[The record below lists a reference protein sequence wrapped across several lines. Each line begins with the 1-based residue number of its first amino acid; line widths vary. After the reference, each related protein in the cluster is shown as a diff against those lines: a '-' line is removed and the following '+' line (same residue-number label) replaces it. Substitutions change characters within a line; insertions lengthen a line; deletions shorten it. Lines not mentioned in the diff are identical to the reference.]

1 MTGWVGVPWLGKTT
15 DGKKHSDRRVPRPKA
30 SSSKPTFR
38 KSIGG
43 YGGLWCLLAVRR
55 INTAW
60 FRPRAQDCLHE
71 SGERKTLGWVSWRS
85 SRDVYLSGPLMGPT
99 RRPISGIAP
108 GTSRGRYNVGWSA
121 LSRDLRRHRV
131 VDAIP
136 GSQVMGSMSFQDL
149 EWRHCPEIS
158 GGGYS
163 VRCSVSSRDLRWRV
177 HLRVP
182 RYLGGADMA

>member
-43 YGGLWCLLAVRR
+43 YGGLWCLLAIGDKSYYRE
-55 INTAW
+55 AW
-60 FRPRAQDCLHE
+60 
-71 SGERKTLGWVSWRS
+71 GVW
-85 SRDVYLSGPLMGPT
+85 
-99 RRPISGIAP
+99 SGIAP
-108 GTSRGRYNVGWSA
+108 GTSSGRYNVGWSA

-163 VRCSVSSRDLRWRV
+163 VRCSVSYRDLRWRV